1 MIEALYEFY
10 KLLTYLP
17 KSGLE
22 ICIHYKKIFSKNI
35 KNMDVD
41 NLISWDI
48 DYIVL

>member
-22 ICIHYKKIFSKNI
+22 ICIHYKKIFS
-35 KNMDVD
+35 
-41 NLISWDI
+41 
-48 DYIVL
+48 

>member
-22 ICIHYKKIFSKNI
+22 ICIYPLQKDF
-35 KNMDVD
+35 
-41 NLISWDI
+41 
-48 DYIVL
+48 